1 MLYIT
6 ALTAAALSIL
16 CVMLAFKV
24 IGIRRRDKI
33 SVGDGGSDELL
44 RAIRAQANLLEYAP
58 LTLILFACAEF
69 NGVHWTI
76 LMILAVAFIVG
87 RLLHPVGIKDAGAPG
102 KARVV
107 GMILTLNV
115 MLALCVVNIV
125 WVVWTLA
132 T

>member
-6 ALTAAALSIL
+6 TLTAAALSLL
-16 CVMLAFKV
+16 CVMMALKV

-44 RAIRAQANLLEYAP
+44 RAMRAQANLLEYAP
-58 LTLILFACAEF
+58 LTLILLACAEL
-69 NGVHWTI
+69 NGVHWII
-76 LMILAVAFIVG
+76 LVLLAMVFVAG
-87 RLLHPVGIKDAGAPG
+87 RILHPVGIKDANAPG
-102 KARVV
+102 KARVL

-115 MLALCVVNIV
+115 MLALSVINIV
-125 WVVWTLA
+125 WVVWRLA

>member
-6 ALTAAALSIL
+6 TLTAAALSLL
-16 CVMLAFKV
+16 CVMLALKV

-44 RAIRAQANLLEYAP
+44 RAMRAQANLLEYAP
-58 LTLILFACAEF
+58 LTLILLACAEL
-69 NGVHWTI
+69 NGVHWI
-76 LMILAVAFIVG
+76 ILALLAMVFLAG
-87 RLLHPVGIKDAGAPG
+87 RILHPAGIKDAKAPG
-102 KARVV
+102 KARVL

-115 MLALCVVNIV
+115 MLALSVINIV
-125 WVVWTLA
+125 WVVWRLA